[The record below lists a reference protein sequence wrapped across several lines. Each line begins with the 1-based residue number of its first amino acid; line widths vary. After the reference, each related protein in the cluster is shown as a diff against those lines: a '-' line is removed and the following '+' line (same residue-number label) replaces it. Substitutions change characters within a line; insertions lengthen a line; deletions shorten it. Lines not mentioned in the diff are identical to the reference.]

1 MFETMEMKELKL
13 NIKKYYRFE
22 ISSMILFATP
32 IIVLFWQ
39 DNGLSMMQIMILQ
52 SIYAILVTV
61 LEIPTGYIADIYGR
75 RKSLII

>member
-1 MFETMEMKELKL
+1 MKMKERKL

-22 ISSMILFATP
+22 ISSMVLFATP

-39 DNGLSMMQIMILQ
+39 DNGLSMAQIMILQ
-52 SIYAILVTV
+52 SIYSILVVV

-75 RKSLII
+75 KKSLII